1 MYIMDVLRFRTQRV
15 VLGRHLHKPLSGDE
29 VLEQH
34 HTSSA
39 FQYDLDIAAH
49 DRLTPPLVVHAP
61 ILTERLDTLL
71 VSRFPLHNPWSS
83 LLVQL
88 HLHPL
93 GGIEG
98 TKSVSIRTMSHT
110 RSTHTVVRGAAT
122 TVAPR

>member
-1 MYIMDVLRFRTQRV
+1 MYVLRFRTQRV
-15 VLGRHLHKPLSGDE
+15 DLGRHLHKPLSGDE

-61 ILTERLDTLL
+61 ILTERLATLL

-83 LLVQL
+83 CLLQL
-88 HLHPL
+88 HPHPL
-93 GGIEG
+93 GGREG
-98 TKSVSIRTMSHT
+98 PTATGCIQHT
-110 RSTHTVVRGAAT
+110 T
-122 TVAPR
+122 P